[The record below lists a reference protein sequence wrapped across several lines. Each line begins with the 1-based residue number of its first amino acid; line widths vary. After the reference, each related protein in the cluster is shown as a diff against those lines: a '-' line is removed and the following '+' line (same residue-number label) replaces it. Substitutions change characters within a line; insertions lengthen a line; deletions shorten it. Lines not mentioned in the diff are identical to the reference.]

1 MVTLEPESLGSSV
14 SLDGRDIVFF
24 RSFRSRSQLPP
35 RWPPSS
41 PRTLICVTPFA
52 AELTGDN
59 RDDGDAFR
67 TTTSDDDATVSD
79 GGGEERETN
88 LCMAERKEPKLELPA
103 EGESS
108 SLFGFDQSREI
119 RRLDEPPGELLLLLL
134 LFTAVTV
141 TAESS
146 CGWKEILVRDT
157 CFEAEG
163 DVGEAAEDQD
173 GEVLPQLKLWE
184 SRRTWPRMGIGF
196 SKRTVGSDGGKLPLL
211 LLSSIAAV
219 SQLARSVGLDF
230 RCLFPSSDA
239 GKDRRLADFN
249 EVCLSSCSLRVFWP
263 SPTDSNLRGSS
274 ISGCT
279 SSSISKEVAEPS
291 SVNTMQDAAKIG
303 EAT

>member
-1 MVTLEPESLGSSV
+1 MVTLEPESLGSRV

-24 RSFRSRSQLPP
+24 RSLRSRSQL
-35 RWPPSS
+35 PPSS

-67 TTTSDDDATVSD
+67 TTTSDDDGMVSD

-88 LCMAERKEPKLELPA
+88 LCMAERKEPKLEPPA

-108 SLFGFDQSREI
+108 SLFVFDQSREI
-119 RRLDEPPGELLLLLL
+119 RRPDEPPGELLLLLL

-157 CFEAEG
+157 CFEAAAGAEG
-163 DVGEAAEDQD
+163 DVEEEE

-184 SRRTWPRMGIGF
+184 SRRTWPRIGIRF
-196 SKRTVGSDGGKLPLL
+196 SETAVGSDGGKLPV
-211 LLSSIAAV
+211 SSIAAV
-219 SQLARSVGLDF
+219 SLAQL
-230 RCLFPSSDA
+230 
-239 GKDRRLADFN
+239 
-249 EVCLSSCSLRVFWP
+249 
-263 SPTDSNLRGSS
+263 
-274 ISGCT
+274 
-279 SSSISKEVAEPS
+279 
-291 SVNTMQDAAKIG
+291 
-303 EAT
+303 

>member
-1 MVTLEPESLGSSV
+1 MVTLEPESLGSRV

-24 RSFRSRSQLPP
+24 RSLRSRGQPPP
-35 RWPPSS
+35 RWPQPSS

-52 AELTGDN
+52 AELTGD
-59 RDDGDAFR
+59 DGDAFC
-67 TTTSDDDATVSD
+67 TTMSDDDATVSD

-108 SLFGFDQSREI
+108 SLFVFDQSREI
-119 RRLDEPPGELLLLLL
+119 RRPDEPPGELLL

-146 CGWKEILVRDT
+146 SGWKEMLVRDT

-163 DVGEAAEDQD
+163 DVGEAAEVEEE

-184 SRRTWPRMGIGF
+184 SRRTWPRIGIRF
-196 SKRTVGSDGGKLPLL
+196 SKRAVGSDDGKLPLL
-211 LLSSIAAV
+211 LRSSIAAV

-230 RCLFPSSDA
+230 R
-239 GKDRRLADFN
+239 
-249 EVCLSSCSLRVFWP
+249 
-263 SPTDSNLRGSS
+263 
-274 ISGCT
+274 
-279 SSSISKEVAEPS
+279 
-291 SVNTMQDAAKIG
+291 
-303 EAT
+303 